1 MGRMNS
7 EVESMKEQMS
17 NFGLV
22 AFSGKL
28 FAIGGSYR
36 ENTSKT
42 VEIYCPDTD
51 TWKFGASM
59 QESRYGHAVAVL
71 PRV

>member
-1 MGRMNS
+1 MQ
-7 EVESMKEQMS
+7 EQRS

-22 AFSGKL
+22 AVSGKL
-28 FAIGGSYR
+28 FAIGGA
-36 ENTSKT
+36 NLNHTSKT
-42 VEIYCPDTD
+42 VEIYSPDTD

-59 QESRYGHAVAVL
+59 QESRFGHDIAVL